1 MCIRNL
7 QVGTYVGIY
16 VQGLLHPPPPHLLHL
31 IGGGTF
37 HTGAFHAGGGAF
49 HPTITSR
56 SSFDLVDL
64 EETAFAAT
72 EPDLPDLPLPRL
84 CSD

>member
-1 MCIRNL
+1 M
-7 QVGTYVGIY
+7 YVHGFD
-16 VQGLLHPPPPHLLHL
+16 QPPPPHLLHL
-31 IGGGTF
+31 IGGGAF
-37 HTGAFHAGGGAF
+37 HTGAFHTGGGAF

-56 SSFDLVDL
+56 SSFDPVDL
-64 EETAFAAT
+64 EETVFAAT